1 VTSPAGATVAVHHR
15 FVDLTLLALVSL
27 SFSCFSLGLDCAI
40 FQAIVSMFYRV
51 VAILI

>member
-40 FQAIVSMFYRV
+40 FQAIVMFYRV